1 LRYFKRLFKLLVLI
15 FSKLELRRYLPM
27 STKNKI
33 LDAAENLFADKG
45 FNGTSL
51 REITSQAEVN
61 LAAVNYHFGSK
72 KELIKA
78 VMSRYMNELSPR
90 LEIAL
95 TQVCDTEAPSLID
108 VFSAFID
115 PLLSLNDFK
124 NNGTSNFLQLLGRG
138 YTDSQGF
145 LRWFLTTQYPG
156 VIDNFVLAVQKA
168 YPELGAEEMF
178 WRLHF
183 TMGTVVF
190 TMSSSDA
197 LIDIAKSD
205 FERDLQI
212 SDVIRNVI
220 PYVAAGVGAPIPN
233 FKSNS

>member
-1 LRYFKRLFKLLVLI
+1 
-15 FSKLELRRYLPM
+15 M

-33 LDAAENLFADKG
+33 LDAAELLFADKG

-51 REITSQAEVN
+51 REITSLAEVN

-90 LEIAL
+90 LESAL
-95 TQVCDTEAPSLID
+95 KALCHEDVHPNLID

-115 PLLSLNDFK
+115 PLLHLNDFK
-124 NNGTSNFLQLLGRG
+124 ENGTSVFLQLLGRG

-145 LRWFLTTQYPG
+145 LRWFLTTQYPN
-156 VIDNFVLAVQKA
+156 VFANFTQAVHKA
-168 YPELGAEEMF
+168 YPELTAEEIF

-183 TMGTVVF
+183 TMGTIVF

-197 LIDIAKSD
+197 LIDIAQND
-205 FERDLQI
+205 FDRQVDI
-212 SDVIRNVI
+212 AGVIRQVI
-220 PYVAAGVGAPIPN
+220 PYVAAGVGAPII
-233 FKSNS
+233 K

>member
-1 LRYFKRLFKLLVLI
+1 
-15 FSKLELRRYLPM
+15 M

-33 LDAAENLFADKG
+33 LDAAEYLFADKG

-90 LEIAL
+90 LESSL
-95 TQVCDTEAPSLID
+95 QVLCDSDQQPTLVD
-108 VFSAFID
+108 VFSAFIE
-115 PLLSLNDFK
+115 PLLSLNDYK
-124 NNGTSNFLQLLGRG
+124 ENGTSHFLQLLGRG

-145 LRWFLTTQYPG
+145 LRWFLTTQYPN
-156 VIDNFVLAVQKA
+156 VISNFVDAVQKA
-168 YPELGAEEMF
+168 YPELTPEEIF

-197 LIDIAKSD
+197 LIDIAESD
-205 FERDLQI
+205 FGKKMDI
-212 SDVIRNVI
+212 SGVIRKVI
-220 PYVAAGVGAPIPN
+220 PYVAAGVAAPIVLT
-233 FKSNS
+233 

>member
-1 LRYFKRLFKLLVLI
+1 
-15 FSKLELRRYLPM
+15 M

-33 LDAAENLFADKG
+33 LDAAESLFAVQG

-72 KELIKA
+72 KELIKS
-78 VMSRYMNELSPR
+78 VMSRYMNELSPL
-90 LEIAL
+90 LESA
-95 TQVCDTEAPSLID
+95 LID
-108 VFSAFID
+108 VFERDNLSLLEVFSAFIE
-115 PLLSLNDFK
+115 PLLSLNEFK
-124 NNGTSNFLQLLGRG
+124 ENGTSNFLQLLGRG
-138 YTDSQGF
+138 YSDSQGF

-156 VIDNFVLAVQKA
+156 VINNFVKAVQKA
-168 YPELGAEEMF
+168 YPELTAEEMF

-197 LIDIAKSD
+197 LMDIAKSD
-205 FERDLQI
+205 FDKTMDI
-212 SDVIRNVI
+212 AGVIKKVI
-220 PYVAAGVGAPIPN
+220 PYVAAGVAAPIV
-233 FKSNS
+233 

>member
-1 LRYFKRLFKLLVLI
+1 
-15 FSKLELRRYLPM
+15 M

-33 LDAAENLFADKG
+33 LDAAEQLFADKG

-51 REITSQAEVN
+51 REITSLAEVN

-78 VMSRYMNELSPR
+78 LMSRYMDELSPN
-90 LEIAL
+90 LELAL
-95 TQVCDTEAPSLID
+95 TQVRDLPEPTLIQ
-108 VFSAFID
+108 VFTAFVD
-115 PLLSLNDFK
+115 PLLSLNRFRA
-124 NNGTSNFLQLLGRG
+124 NGTSNFLQLLGRG

-145 LRWFLTTQYPG
+145 LRWFLTTQYPN
-156 VIDNFVLAVQKA
+156 VISTFVDAVHKA
-168 YPELGAEEMF
+168 YPELSAEDMF

-197 LIDIAKSD
+197 LLDIAKSD
-205 FERDLQI
+205 FDEDTDI
-212 SDVIRNVI
+212 SGVIRHVI
-220 PYVAAGVGAPIPN
+220 PYIAAGVAAPLGKPE
-233 FKSNS
+233 

>member
-1 LRYFKRLFKLLVLI
+1 
-15 FSKLELRRYLPM
+15 M

-33 LDAAENLFADKG
+33 LDAAESLFAVQG

-72 KELIKA
+72 KELIKS

-90 LEIAL
+90 LESAL
-95 TQVCDTEAPSLID
+95 IEVCERENLSLLE
-108 VFSAFID
+108 VFSAFIE
-115 PLLSLNDFK
+115 PLLSLNEFK
-124 NNGTSNFLQLLGRG
+124 ENGTSNFLQLLGRG
-138 YTDSQGF
+138 YSDSQGF

-156 VIDNFVLAVQKA
+156 VINNFVKAVQKA
-168 YPELGAEEMF
+168 YPELTAEEMF

-197 LIDIAKSD
+197 LMDIAKSD
-205 FERDLQI
+205 FDKTMDI
-212 SDVIRNVI
+212 AGVIKKVI
-220 PYVAAGVGAPIPN
+220 PYVAAGVAAPIL
-233 FKSNS
+233 

>member
-1 LRYFKRLFKLLVLI
+1 
-15 FSKLELRRYLPM
+15 M

-51 REITSQAEVN
+51 REITSLADVN

-78 VMSRYMNELSPR
+78 VMSRYMNELAPR
-90 LEIAL
+90 LEA
-95 TQVCDTEAPSLID
+95 SLSVICQQSEPANLVE
-108 VFSAFID
+108 VFSAFVE
-115 PLLSLNDFK
+115 PLLALNVFK
-124 NNGTSNFLQLLGRG
+124 ENGTSNFLQLLGRG

-156 VIDNFVLAVQKA
+156 VIENFVTAVQRA
-168 YPELGAEEMF
+168 YPELSAEDIF

-197 LIDIAKSD
+197 LMDIAQND
-205 FERDLQI
+205 FAQNVAIE
-212 SDVIRNVI
+212 DVIQKVI
-220 PYVAAGVGAPIPN
+220 PFVAAGVGAPLIH
-233 FKSNS
+233 

>member
-1 LRYFKRLFKLLVLI
+1 
-15 FSKLELRRYLPM
+15 M
-27 STKNKI
+27 STKEKI
-33 LDAAENLFADKG
+33 LDAAERLFSDNG

-90 LEIAL
+90 LMSTL
-95 TQVCDTEAPSLID
+95 TSVQAKDKPTLIE
-108 VFSAFID
+108 VFSAFVE
-115 PLLSLNDFK
+115 PLLALNTFRE
-124 NNGTSNFLQLLGRG
+124 NGTSIFLQLLGRG

-145 LRWFLTTQYPG
+145 LRWFLTTKYPQ
-156 VIDNFVLAVQKA
+156 VIESFIAAVQKA
-168 YPELGAEEMF
+168 YPELEPEEMF

-197 LIDIAKSD
+197 LIDIAQND
-205 FERDLQI
+205 YDQHINIE
-212 SDVIRNVI
+212 DVIEKLI
-220 PYVAAGVGAPIPN
+220 PYVAAGVGAPIQQ
-233 FKSNS
+233 K

>member
-1 LRYFKRLFKLLVLI
+1 MSPKEKAEELYWDFDASTQYALRAVDEIIKQENTIVPQL
-15 FSKLELRRYLPM
+15 M
-27 STKNKI
+27 KI
-33 LDAAENLFADKG
+33 
-45 FNGTSL
+45 
-51 REITSQAEVN
+51 
-61 LAAVNYHFGSK
+61 
-72 KELIKA
+72 IK
-78 VMSRYMNELSPR
+78 
-90 LEIAL
+90 
-95 TQVCDTEAPSLID
+95 
-108 VFSAFID
+108 
-115 PLLSLNDFK
+115 LLSLNEFK
-124 NNGTSNFLQLLGRG
+124 DNGTSNFLQLLGRG

-156 VIDNFVLAVQKA
+156 VIDNFILAVQKA

-205 FERDLQI
+205 FDRDLQI

-220 PYVAAGVGAPIPN
+220 PYVAAGVGAPMPK
-233 FKSNS
+233 F

>member
-1 LRYFKRLFKLLVLI
+1 MMNSFIYGVVKRYRWH
-15 FSKLELRRYLPM
+15 M

-33 LDAAENLFADKG
+33 LDAAENLFAIQG

-51 REITSQAEVN
+51 REITSRAEVN

-72 KELIKA
+72 KELIKS

-90 LEIAL
+90 LESSLVNICEQENL
-95 TQVCDTEAPSLID
+95 TLLE

-115 PLLSLNDFK
+115 PLLSLNEFK
-124 NNGTSNFLQLLGRG
+124 ENGTSNFLQLLGRG
-138 YTDSQGF
+138 YSDSQGF

-156 VIDNFVLAVQKA
+156 VINNFVKAVQKA
-168 YPELGAEEMF
+168 YPELTAEEMF

-205 FERDLQI
+205 FDKTMDI
-212 SDVIRNVI
+212 AGVIKKVI
-220 PYVAAGVGAPIPN
+220 PYVAAGVAAPLL
-233 FKSNS
+233 

>member
-1 LRYFKRLFKLLVLI
+1 
-15 FSKLELRRYLPM
+15 M
-27 STKNKI
+27 STKEKI
-33 LDAAENLFADKG
+33 LDAAEKLFSDNG

-90 LEIAL
+90 LMSTL
-95 TQVCDTEAPSLID
+95 TSVQAKDKPTLIE
-108 VFSAFID
+108 VFSAFVE
-115 PLLSLNDFK
+115 PLLALNAFRE
-124 NNGTSNFLQLLGRG
+124 NGTSIFLQLLGRG

-145 LRWFLTTQYPG
+145 LRWFLTTKYPQ
-156 VIDNFVLAVQKA
+156 VIESFIAAVQKA
-168 YPELGAEEMF
+168 YPELEPEEMF

-197 LIDIAKSD
+197 LIDIAQND
-205 FERDLQI
+205 YDQHINIE
-212 SDVIRNVI
+212 DVIEKLI
-220 PYVAAGVGAPIPN
+220 PYVAAGVGAPIQQ
-233 FKSNS
+233 K

>member
-1 LRYFKRLFKLLVLI
+1 
-15 FSKLELRRYLPM
+15 M
-27 STKNKI
+27 STKVKI
-33 LDAAENLFADKG
+33 LDAAEQLFADKG

-78 VMSRYMNELSPR
+78 VMSRYFDELTPR
-90 LEIAL
+90 AVSALEAL
-95 TQVCDTEAPSLID
+95 CERDKQPTLVE
-108 VFSAFID
+108 VFSAFTV
-115 PLLSLNDFK
+115 PLLSLN
-124 NNGTSNFLQLLGRG
+124 NVRPNGTSNFLQLLGRG

-145 LRWFLTTQYPG
+145 LRWFITTQYPG
-156 VIDNFVLAVQKA
+156 IISSFVNAVQKA
-168 YPELGAEEMF
+168 YPELTPEEMF

-197 LIDIAKSD
+197 LIDIADND
-205 FERDLQI
+205 FEKQI
-212 SDVIRNVI
+212 DISGVIERVI
-220 PYVAAGVGAPIPN
+220 PYVAAGVAAPIQTY
-233 FKSNS
+233 

>member
-1 LRYFKRLFKLLVLI
+1 
-15 FSKLELRRYLPM
+15 M

-51 REITSQAEVN
+51 REITSLADVN

-78 VMSRYMNELSPR
+78 VMSRYMNELSPK
-90 LEIAL
+90 LEASLSAICQQ
-95 TQVCDTEAPSLID
+95 TQPPNLVE

-115 PLLSLNDFK
+115 PLLSLNVFK
-124 NNGTSNFLQLLGRG
+124 EKGTSNFLQLLGRG

-156 VIDNFVLAVQKA
+156 VIENFVSAVQRA
-168 YPELGAEEMF
+168 YPELTAEDIF

-197 LIDIAKSD
+197 LMDIAQSD
-205 FERDLQI
+205 FHQQLDI
-212 SDVIRNVI
+212 SDVIHKVI
-220 PYVAAGVGAPIPN
+220 PFVAAGVGAPLDN
-233 FKSNS
+233 

>member
-1 LRYFKRLFKLLVLI
+1 MLLALLVL
-15 FSKLELRRYLPM
+15 KNM
-27 STKNKI
+27 STKSKI
-33 LDAAENLFADKG
+33 LDAAEVLFADKG

-78 VMSRYMNELSPR
+78 VMSRYMNELNPHLQS
-90 LEIAL
+90 AL
-95 TQVCDTEAPSLID
+95 GVLCTGETKPTLIE

-115 PLLSLNDFK
+115 PLLHLNTFK
-124 NNGTSNFLQLLGRG
+124 ENGTSIFLQLLGRG

-145 LRWFLTTQYPG
+145 LRWFLTTQYPD
-156 VIDNFVLAVQKA
+156 VFTYFTKAVQKA
-168 YPELGAEEMF
+168 YPELTSEEMF

-183 TMGTVVF
+183 TMGTIVF

-197 LIDIAKSD
+197 LIDIALND
-205 FERDLQI
+205 FDRQVDI
-212 SDVIRNVI
+212 AGVIKQVI
-220 PYVAAGVGAPIPN
+220 PYVAAGVAAPIIR
-233 FKSNS
+233 

>member
-1 LRYFKRLFKLLVLI
+1 
-15 FSKLELRRYLPM
+15 M

-33 LDAAENLFADKG
+33 LDAAESLFATQG

-72 KELIKA
+72 KELIKS

-90 LEIAL
+90 LESAL
-95 TQVCDTEAPSLID
+95 VEVCERDNLNLLE
-108 VFSAFID
+108 VFSAFIE

-124 NNGTSNFLQLLGRG
+124 ENGTSYFLQLLGRG
-138 YTDSQGF
+138 YSDSQGF

-156 VIDNFVLAVQKA
+156 VINNFVKAVQKA
-168 YPELGAEEMF
+168 YPELTAEEMF

-205 FERDLQI
+205 FDKTMDI
-212 SDVIRNVI
+212 AGVIKKVI
-220 PYVAAGVGAPIPN
+220 PYVAAGVSAPLL
-233 FKSNS
+233 

>member
-1 LRYFKRLFKLLVLI
+1 
-15 FSKLELRRYLPM
+15 M
-27 STKNKI
+27 STKTKI
-33 LDAAENLFADKG
+33 LDAAEQLFAEHG

-78 VMSRYMNELSPR
+78 VMSRYLNELSPK
-90 LEIAL
+90 LSSAL
-95 TQVCDTEAPSLID
+95 TALSKKETAPTLVE
-108 VFSAFID
+108 VFTAFVE
-115 PLLSLNDFK
+115 PLTSLNTFK
-124 NNGTSNFLQLLGRG
+124 ENGTSNFLQLLGRG

-145 LRWFLTTQYPG
+145 LRWFLTTQYPE
-156 VIDNFVLAVQKA
+156 VISSFVEAVQKA
-168 YPELGAEEMF
+168 YPELTPEEIF

-197 LIDIAKSD
+197 LIDIAAND
-205 FERDLQI
+205 FDKKLDI
-212 SDVIRNVI
+212 SEVIQRVI
-220 PYVAAGVGAPIPN
+220 PYVAAGVGAPIL
-233 FKSNS
+233 S

>member
-1 LRYFKRLFKLLVLI
+1 
-15 FSKLELRRYLPM
+15 M
-27 STKNKI
+27 STKEKI
-33 LDAAENLFADKG
+33 LDAAEKLFSDNG

-90 LEIAL
+90 LMTTL
-95 TQVCDTEAPSLID
+95 TSVQAKDKPTLIE
-108 VFSAFID
+108 VFSAFVE
-115 PLLSLNDFK
+115 PLLALNMFRE
-124 NNGTSNFLQLLGRG
+124 NGTSIFLQLLGRG

-145 LRWFLTTQYPG
+145 LRWFLTTKYPQ
-156 VIDNFVLAVQKA
+156 VIENFIAAVQKA
-168 YPELGAEEMF
+168 YPELEPEEMF

-197 LIDIAKSD
+197 LIDIAQND
-205 FERDLQI
+205 YDQHINIE
-212 SDVIRNVI
+212 DVIEKLI
-220 PYVAAGVGAPIPN
+220 PYVAAGVGAPIQQ
-233 FKSNS
+233 K

>member
-1 LRYFKRLFKLLVLI
+1 
-15 FSKLELRRYLPM
+15 M
-27 STKNKI
+27 STKTKI
-33 LDAAENLFADKG
+33 LNAAEVLFADKG

-90 LEIAL
+90 LESAL
-95 TQVCDTEAPSLID
+95 HALCLDEVQPTLIE
-108 VFSAFID
+108 VFSAFLD
-115 PLLSLNDFK
+115 PLLHLNSFK
-124 NNGTSNFLQLLGRG
+124 ENGTSTFLQLLGRG
-138 YTDSQGF
+138 FTDNQGF

-156 VIDNFVLAVQKA
+156 VFTNFTQAVQKA
-168 YPELGAEEMF
+168 YPELSKEEMF

-183 TMGTVVF
+183 TMGTIVF

-197 LIDIAKSD
+197 LIDIAQSD
-205 FERDLQI
+205 FDRQVDI
-212 SDVIRNVI
+212 AGVIKKVI
-220 PYVAAGVGAPIPN
+220 PYVAAGVAAPII
-233 FKSNS
+233 K

>member
-1 LRYFKRLFKLLVLI
+1 
-15 FSKLELRRYLPM
+15 M

-33 LDAAENLFADKG
+33 LDAAESLFAENG

-51 REITSQAEVN
+51 REITSKAEVN

-78 VMSRYMNELSPR
+78 VMSRYMNALSP
-90 LEIAL
+90 LLIVAL
-95 TQVCDTEAPSLID
+95 GDICQQDSKPTLTEVLT
-108 VFSAFID
+108 AFIE
-115 PLLSLNDFK
+115 PLLALNELK
-124 NNGTSNFLQLLGRG
+124 ENGTSHFLQLLGRG

-145 LRWFLTTQYPG
+145 LRWFLTTQYPE
-156 VIDNFVLAVQKA
+156 VISLFVNAVQKA
-168 YPELGAEEMF
+168 YPELSPEEMF

-197 LIDIAKSD
+197 LIDIAKND
-205 FERDLQI
+205 FDQDYSIAE
-212 SDVIRNVI
+212 VIQKVI
-220 PYVAAGVGAPIPN
+220 PYVASGVGASIQN
-233 FKSNS
+233 

>member
-1 LRYFKRLFKLLVLI
+1 
-15 FSKLELRRYLPM
+15 M
-27 STKNKI
+27 STKDKI
-33 LDAAENLFADKG
+33 LDAAEKLFSDNG

-51 REITSQAEVN
+51 REITSLAEVN

-90 LEIAL
+90 LISTLESVQAKDKPTL
-95 TQVCDTEAPSLID
+95 TE
-108 VFSAFID
+108 VFSAFVE
-115 PLLSLNDFK
+115 PLLALNQFRD
-124 NNGTSNFLQLLGRG
+124 NGTSIFLQLLGRG

-145 LRWFLTTQYPG
+145 LRWFLTTKYPQ
-156 VIDNFVLAVQKA
+156 VIEHFIAAVQKA
-168 YPELGAEEMF
+168 YPELEPEEMF

-205 FERDLQI
+205 YEHSVRI
-212 SDVIRNVI
+212 EDVIDKLI
-220 PYVAAGVGAPIPN
+220 PYVAAGVGARLQDIRQ
-233 FKSNS
+233 

>member
-1 LRYFKRLFKLLVLI
+1 
-15 FSKLELRRYLPM
+15 M

-33 LDAAENLFADKG
+33 LDAAENLFANKG

-51 REITSQAEVN
+51 REITSLADVN

-90 LEIAL
+90 LESSLSVICQQSQ
-95 TQVCDTEAPSLID
+95 TPSLIE
-108 VFSAFID
+108 VFSAFIE
-115 PLLSLNDFK
+115 PLLSLNVFK
-124 NNGTSNFLQLLGRG
+124 ENGTSNFLQLLGRG

-156 VIDNFVLAVQKA
+156 VIDNFVAAVQRA
-168 YPELGAEEMF
+168 YPELTAEDIF

-197 LIDIAKSD
+197 LMDIAQSD
-205 FERDLQI
+205 FNQQVDI
-212 SDVIRNVI
+212 SDVIRKVI
-220 PYVAAGVGAPIPN
+220 PFVAAGVGAPLN
-233 FKSNS
+233 K

>member
-1 LRYFKRLFKLLVLI
+1 
-15 FSKLELRRYLPM
+15 M

-33 LDAAENLFADKG
+33 LDAAETLFADKG

-51 REITSQAEVN
+51 REITSLADVN

-90 LEIAL
+90 LESAL
-95 TQVCDTEAPSLID
+95 SVVCNQEKTPELIE
-108 VFSAFID
+108 VFSAFIE
-115 PLLSLNDFK
+115 PLLSLNVFK
-124 NNGTSNFLQLLGRG
+124 ENGTSNFLQLLGRG

-156 VIDNFVLAVQKA
+156 VITNFVTAVQRA
-168 YPELGAEEMF
+168 YPELTAEDIF

-190 TMSSSDA
+190 TMSSSEA
-197 LIDIAKSD
+197 LMDIAQND
-205 FERDLQI
+205 FNQKLDI
-212 SDVIRNVI
+212 GDVIRKVI
-220 PYVAAGVGAPIPN
+220 PFVSSGVGAPLIR
-233 FKSNS
+233 

>member
-1 LRYFKRLFKLLVLI
+1 
-15 FSKLELRRYLPM
+15 M

-33 LDAAENLFADKG
+33 LDAAEQLFADKG

-90 LEIAL
+90 LESAL
-95 TQVCDTEAPSLID
+95 QTLCHQEAQPSLVE
-108 VFSAFID
+108 VFSAFIE
-115 PLLSLNDFK
+115 PLLSLNAFK
-124 NNGTSNFLQLLGRG
+124 ENGTSNFLQLLGRG

-145 LRWFLTTQYPG
+145 LRWFLTTQYPT
-156 VIDNFVLAVQKA
+156 VISSFINAVQRA
-168 YPELGAEEMF
+168 YPELTPEEMF

-197 LIDIAKSD
+197 LIDIAQND
-205 FERDLQI
+205 FNKTIDI
-212 SDVIRNVI
+212 SGVIQQVI
-220 PYVAAGVGAPIPN
+220 PYVAAGVAAPIAP
-233 FKSNS
+233 

>member
-1 LRYFKRLFKLLVLI
+1 
-15 FSKLELRRYLPM
+15 M

-33 LDAAENLFADKG
+33 LDAAEHLFADKG

-51 REITSQAEVN
+51 REITSLADVN

-90 LEIAL
+90 LEASL
-95 TQVCDTEAPSLID
+95 TVICQQETPPSLVE
-108 VFSAFID
+108 VFSAFVE
-115 PLLSLNDFK
+115 PLLSLNVFK
-124 NNGTSNFLQLLGRG
+124 ENGTSNFLQLLGRG

-156 VIDNFVLAVQKA
+156 VIEKFVVAVQRA
-168 YPELGAEEMF
+168 YPELSAEDIF
-178 WRLHF
+178 WRLHL

-197 LIDIAKSD
+197 LMDIAQSD
-205 FERDLQI
+205 FGQQIDI
-212 SDVIRNVI
+212 SDVINKVI
-220 PYVAAGVGAPIPN
+220 PFVAAGVGAPLVH
-233 FKSNS
+233 

>member
-1 LRYFKRLFKLLVLI
+1 
-15 FSKLELRRYLPM
+15 M

-33 LDAAENLFADKG
+33 LDAAEKLFADKG

-51 REITSQAEVN
+51 REITSLAEVN

-78 VMSRYMNELSPR
+78 VMSRYMNELSPK
-90 LEIAL
+90 LESAL
-95 TQVCDTEAPSLID
+95 LVVCQQENPSLIE
-108 VFSAFID
+108 VFSAFIE
-115 PLLSLNDFK
+115 PLLSLNTFK
-124 NNGTSNFLQLLGRG
+124 EDGTSNFLQLLGRG

-145 LRWFLTTQYPG
+145 LRWFLTSQYPQ
-156 VIDNFVLAVQKA
+156 VIESFVVAVKKS
-168 YPELGAEEMF
+168 YPALTAEDIF

-197 LIDIAKSD
+197 LIDIAQSD
-205 FERDLQI
+205 FDQKMDI
-212 SDVIRNVI
+212 ADVIRNVI
-220 PYVAAGVGAPIPN
+220 PFVAAGVAAPILE
-233 FKSNS
+233 K

>member
-1 LRYFKRLFKLLVLI
+1 
-15 FSKLELRRYLPM
+15 M

-33 LDAAENLFADKG
+33 LNAAEQLFADKG

-51 REITSQAEVN
+51 REITSHAEVN

-78 VMSRYMNELSPR
+78 VMSRYMDELSPN

-95 TQVCDTEAPSLID
+95 KQVCALEKPTLIQ
-108 VFSAFID
+108 VFTAFVE
-115 PLLSLNDFK
+115 PLLSLNAYRE
-124 NNGTSNFLQLLGRG
+124 NGTSNFLQLLGRG

-145 LRWFLTTQYPG
+145 LRWFLTTQYPSVISLFVDG
-156 VIDNFVLAVQKA
+156 VHKA
-168 YPELGAEEMF
+168 YPELTAEEMF

-190 TMSSSDA
+190 TMSSSEA
-197 LIDIAKSD
+197 LLDIAKND
-205 FERDLQI
+205 FDDETDI
-212 SDVIRNVI
+212 SGVIRHVI
-220 PYVAAGVGAPIPN
+220 PYIAAGVAAPLA
-233 FKSNS
+233 

>member
-1 LRYFKRLFKLLVLI
+1 
-15 FSKLELRRYLPM
+15 M

-33 LDAAENLFADKG
+33 LDAAEKLFADKG

-51 REITSQAEVN
+51 REITSLAEVN

-78 VMSRYMNELSPR
+78 VMSRYMNELSPK
-90 LEIAL
+90 LESAL
-95 TQVCDTEAPSLID
+95 LVVCQQENPSLIE
-108 VFSAFID
+108 VFSAFIE
-115 PLLSLNDFK
+115 PLLSLNTFK
-124 NNGTSNFLQLLGRG
+124 EDGTSNFLQLLGRG

-145 LRWFLTTQYPG
+145 LRWFLTSQYPQ
-156 VIDNFVLAVQKA
+156 VIESFVVAVKKS
-168 YPELGAEEMF
+168 YPALTAEDIF

-197 LIDIAKSD
+197 LIDIAQSD
-205 FERDLQI
+205 FDQKMDI
-212 SDVIRNVI
+212 ADVIRNVI
-220 PYVAAGVGAPIPN
+220 PFVAAGVAAPIVE
-233 FKSNS
+233 K